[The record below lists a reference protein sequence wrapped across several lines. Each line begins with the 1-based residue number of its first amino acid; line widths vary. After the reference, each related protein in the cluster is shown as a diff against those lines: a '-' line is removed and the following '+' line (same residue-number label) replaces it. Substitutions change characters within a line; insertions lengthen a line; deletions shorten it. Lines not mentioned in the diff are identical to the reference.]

1 MKVKA
6 SISGIIAIIILIS
19 LSSLS
24 PAQSE
29 ELKVVTINVW
39 SGLNY
44 EGTTKMGEY
53 ETKEVREK
61 RYRILVD
68 ELKSLKPD
76 VIGINEANLLP
87 GNARKLARDLNMD
100 YIYSVGMG
108 GIKFG
113 NLGIPTNFREGD
125 AILATKGLNLKS
137 LGKKRLSGGGI
148 ISNVIT
154 FHMSE
159 SNQVLGG
166 LIDFAGKNVYVY
178 NTHTHA
184 SPPNVLWYMEKLE
197 NAYLEGKLTEEGYK
211 IAKEKV
217 IEDQKWRSDE
227 IETLLS
233 WIAETAPEGAPIV
246 LSGDFNA
253 EADTSEMKQVF
264 DAGFID
270 TYKVVNPDD
279 PGYTWNPETNLNIRA
294 YYESEVTS
302 DMAPEK
308 VADRLDDFIQ
318 KRIDFIFVSGGITP
332 DDVIKSE
339 VVFDE
344 PMLGR
349 HPSDHYGVMSVVDIK
364 GD

>member
-1 MKVKA
+1 MNVKA
-6 SISGIIAIIILIS
+6 TRSSIIAIIILIT
-19 LSSLS
+19 LFTFS
-24 PAQSE
+24 PAHPE

-44 EGTTKMGEY
+44 EGTAKMGEY
-53 ETKEVREK
+53 ETEDVRDK
-61 RYRILVD
+61 RYKILVN
-68 ELKSLKPD
+68 ELKILKPD

-87 GNARKLARDLNMD
+87 RYARKLARDLNMD
-100 YIYSVGMG
+100 YIYAVGMG

-113 NLGIPTNFREGD
+113 NVGIPTNFREGD
-125 AILATKGLNLKS
+125 AILATKCLNLKS

-154 FHMSE
+154 FHTSE
-159 SNQVLGG
+159 SNQILGG
-166 LIDFAGKNVYVY
+166 VIDFAGKKVYIY

-184 SPPNVLWYMEKLE
+184 SPPNVPWYMERLE
-197 NAYLEGKLTEEGYK
+197 NAYLEGKLTKEGFE

-217 IEDQKWRSDE
+217 IEDQKWRHDE
-227 IETLLS
+227 IESLIS
-233 WIAETAPEGAPIV
+233 WISENTPEGAPIV
-246 LSGDFNA
+246 LLGDFNA

-270 TYKVVNPDD
+270 TYDVANPDD
-279 PGYTWNPETNLNIRA
+279 PGHTWNPETNLNIRA

-302 DMAPEK
+302 EMDPEK
-308 VADRLDDFIQ
+308 VADRLDDFVQ

-332 DDVIKSE
+332 DNIINSE

-344 PMLGR
+344 AEGGR
-349 HPSDHYGVMSVVDIK
+349 HPSDHYGVMSVVDIEEN
-364 GD
+364 